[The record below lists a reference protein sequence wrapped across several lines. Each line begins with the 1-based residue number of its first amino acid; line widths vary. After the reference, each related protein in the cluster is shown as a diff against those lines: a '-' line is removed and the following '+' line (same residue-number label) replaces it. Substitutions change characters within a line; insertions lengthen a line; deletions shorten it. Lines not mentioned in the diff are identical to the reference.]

1 MRNPFILLGLFT
13 SFLGMQSVFAQKS
26 DTLHLEG
33 NWRFEIDAADV
44 GTTAQWFSRKL
55 KDNIILPGSML
66 TNNKG
71 NDITIKTQWTGS
83 IYDSSFYFNPQF
95 QKYRRAGDVKF
106 PFWLTPEK
114 EYVGAAWYQKEIT
127 IPKDWD
133 NKHIYLYLERPH
145 TETLLY
151 LDAQKIGMQN
161 SMVAPHQYELSSY
174 LTPGTHTLSIRVDNR
189 IKDINVGPDSHSLTD
204 HTQGNW
210 NGIIGKLKLIATP
223 EIYIENIQAY
233 PDRTAKEVLFKVAI
247 AQLKQQAEKLKLNV
261 ELETF
266 NTTTTQKLKPYTASF
281 KISST
286 RDTLFA
292 TIPLGEKIALWDE
305 FDPALYRAKVTLSSS
320 AGIDQQVLQFGI
332 RDFKTKATSFLINDR
347 PVFLRGTLD
356 NAIYPLTGH
365 PPMDVDSW
373 KKVFKTIKDH
383 SLNHVRYHSWC
394 PPEAAFKA
402 ADLVGI
408 YLQPEGPSWANHGS
422 ALGLGRPIDTYIYE
436 ETNRMETHYGNYASF
451 VMLAYGNEPTGRQ
464 VEYLSA
470 FNEYWK
476 QRDNRRL
483 YTGASVGGS
492 WPIVPNNE
500 FMVRGG
506 ARGLDWKNETPQTR
520 KTFTKN
526 IAQFEVPFVSHELG
540 QYCVFPNFK
549 ETEKYTGP
557 LKAKNFELFEEDLA
571 DHHMLDQAD
580 DFFMASGKLQAL
592 CYKYDIEKA
601 LRTPNYAGYQMLSL
615 SDYSGQGTAL
625 VGMLDAFWDPK
636 PYIDATAFRE
646 FANTTV
652 PLAELPKFVYTN
664 DELFTAT
671 ALVSHYGRTILNANQ
686 NWQITNEKE
695 AILASGSF
703 DTPEIGFGLSTLGE
717 VKVPLS
723 EIKTPQKLTL
733 TIAIENTEFKNH
745 WDFWVYPK
753 ELPAVTTQ
761 VYECTSLDKKALKTL
776 NAGGTVLLNAA
787 GKIVKGAEV
796 IQTFIPVFWNTSWF
810 QMRPPHTTGILI
822 DPEHP
827 LFNEF
832 PTEYHSDLQWYS
844 IVNKQQVM
852 HLEDFPANFKPLIQP
867 IDTWFMNRRLAMAF
881 EAKVGNG
888 KLMVVSVDLND
899 PEKDAAAHQL
909 YYSLQKYMAS
919 AEFNPKNELH
929 IALIEDLFEIP
940 SKQQFDKYTN
950 DSPDEL
956 KPKNKGK

>member
-1 MRNPFILLGLFT
+1 MRNPFILLSLFM
-13 SFLGMQSVFAQKS
+13 SFLGMQSIFAQKS

-83 IYDSSFYFNPQF
+83 IYDSSFYFNPRF
-95 QKYRRAGDVKF
+95 EKYRRAGDVKF

-174 LTPGTHTLSIRVDNR
+174 LTPGTYTLSIRVDNR

-223 EIYIENIQAY
+223 ETYIEDIQAY
-233 PDRTAKEVLFKVAI
+233 PDRTAKEVRFKVAI

-266 NTTTTQKLKPYTASF
+266 NITTTQKLKPYTASF

-320 AGIDQQVLQFGI
+320 VGIDQQVLQFGI

-356 NAIYPLTGH
+356 NAIYPLSGH

-373 KKVFKTIKDH
+373 TKVFKTIKDH
-383 SLNHVRYHSWC
+383 GLNHVRYHSWC

-436 ETNRMETHYGNYASF
+436 ETNRMETHYGNYASY

-549 ETEKYTGP
+549 ETEKYSGP

-601 LRTPNYAGYQMLSL
+601 LRTPNYSGYQMLSL

-671 ALVSHYGRTILNANQ
+671 ALVSHYGRTTLNANQ
-686 NWQITNEKE
+686 NWQITNEEE
-695 AILASGSF
+695 AIVASGDFNKS
-703 DTPEIGFGLSTLGE
+703 EIGFGLSTLGE

-827 LFNEF
+827 LFKEF

-929 IALIEDLFEIP
+929 IALIEDLFENP

>member
-1 MRNPFILLGLFT
+1 MRNPFILLGLFM
-13 SFLGMQSVFAQKS
+13 SFLGMHSIFAQKS

-33 NWRFEIDAADV
+33 NWRFEIDAADM

-83 IYDSSFYFNPQF
+83 IYDSSFYFNPRF
-95 QKYRRAGDVKF
+95 EKYRRAGDVKF

-223 EIYIENIQAY
+223 EIYIEDIQAY
-233 PDRTAKEVLFKVAI
+233 PDRTAKEVRFKVAI

-383 SLNHVRYHSWC
+383 GLNHVRYHSWC

-436 ETNRMETHYGNYASF
+436 ETNRMETHYGNYASY

-506 ARGLDWKNETPQTR
+506 ARGLDWKNETPQTL

-664 DELFTAT
+664 DEMFTAT

-686 NWQITNEKE
+686 NWQITNEEE
-695 AILASGSF
+695 AILASGNF

-776 NAGGTVLLNAA
+776 NAGGTVLLNAT

-832 PTEYHSDLQWYS
+832 PTGYHSDLQWYS

-852 HLEDFPANFKPLIQP
+852 HLEDFPADFRPLIQP

-888 KLMVVSVDLND
+888 KLVVVSVDLND

-909 YYSLQKYMAS
+909 YYSLQKYMVS
-919 AEFNPKNELH
+919 AEFNPKNELR
-929 IALIEDLFEIP
+929 IALIEDLFETP